1 MFFSKLYIFKGE
13 IISVKWTECMNKKLI
28 GSLLL
33 ASCLS
38 VSHLTMAASLQN
50 NMISIATS
58 YSDFSK
64 ASNAKDAEMAL
75 SKMKMAALDSK
86 KSKPPKLAN
95 KPDNSPEVMGYH
107 AGLDQLVAEID
118 KTNLLVKTGKLDQ
131 AKIEGKK
138 LIDIR
143 NSNHKKFK

>member
-1 MFFSKLYIFKGE
+1 
-13 IISVKWTECMNKKLI
+13 MNKKLI

-86 KSKPPKLAN
+86 
-95 KPDNSPEVMGYH
+95 
-107 AGLDQLVAEID
+107 
-118 KTNLLVKTGKLDQ
+118 NLSHQSWPINQTIVQ
-131 AKIEGKK
+131 
-138 LIDIR
+138 R
-143 NSNHKKFK
+143 

>member
-1 MFFSKLYIFKGE
+1 MFFSKLYIFKRE

-38 VSHLTMAASLQN
+38 VSHVTMAESVR
-50 NMISIATS
+50 NMVNSSAAPHF
-58 YSDFSK
+58 DFSTP
-64 ASNAKDAEMAL
+64 SNAKDAEMAL

-118 KTNLLVKTGKLDQ
+118 KTNLLVKAGKLDQ

-143 NSNHKKFK
+143 NINHKKFK